1 MSILTWM
8 SYLSPGAVDSSGGA
22 VVDLFVVL
30 DFTQER
36 RQMSFLNQTDPEIS
50 NALHLEAK
58 RQKETINLIASENY
72 ASKAVLEAQ
81 GSFLTSKY
89 AEGYP
94 QRRYYGGCENM
105 DIVENLAIQRAKE
118 LFHAEHANV
127 QPHSGA
133 QANMAAYYALL
144 EYGDTVLG
152 MSLPHGGH
160 LTHGDK
166 VSFSGKLYNFIP
178 YGVNKETERIDYQEI
193 ESLALKH
200 KPRLIVAGAS
210 AYSRIIDF
218 ERFRHIA
225 DLVGARLMVDMAH
238 IAGMVAVGLH
248 PTPVPYADLVTS
260 TTHKTLRGPR
270 SGFILCRS
278 ELASSVDAAVF
289 PRMQGGPLMHVIAAK
304 AVAFYEAMQPGF
316 TEYQQALLDNALV
329 LASELKRLGLRLVSD
344 GTDNHMFLVDLTE
357 TKVTGREADET
368 LGRAGIVVNR
378 NSIPFDSR
386 SSLITSGIRLGTPA
400 VTTRGFGSQEMKQI
414 ASLIVEAITNIDN
427 QDIQNQVSQDVS
439 QICSRFP
446 VPGID
451 D

>member
-1 MSILTWM
+1 MSC
-8 SYLSPGAVDSSGGA
+8 LSHA
-22 VVDLFVVL
+22 
-30 DFTQER
+30 
-36 RQMSFLNQTDPEIS
+36 DPEIS
-50 NALHLEAK
+50 HALDMEGK

-72 ASKAVLEAQ
+72 TSRAVLEAQ
-81 GSFLTSKY
+81 GSFLTNKY

-94 QRRYYGGCENM
+94 KQRYYGGCENM
-105 DIVENLAIQRAKE
+105 DIVEGLAIQRAKE

-133 QANMAAYYALL
+133 QANMAAYFALIN
-144 EYGDTVLG
+144 YGDTVMG
-152 MSLPHGGH
+152 MSLAHGGH

-178 YGVNKETERIDYQEI
+178 YGVNRETERIDYQQVE
-193 ESLALKH
+193 ELALKH

-210 AYSRIIDF
+210 SYPRIIDF

-248 PTPVPYADLVTS
+248 PTPVPYADVVTS

-278 ELASSVDAAVF
+278 KLASAIDAAVF
-289 PRMQGGPLMHVIAAK
+289 PQMQGGPLMHVIAAK
-304 AVAFYEAMQPGF
+304 AVAFYEAMQPDF
-316 TEYQQALLDNALV
+316 LDYQQAILDNALA
-329 LASELKRLGLRLVSD
+329 LATELQRLGLRLISG
-344 GTDNHMFLVDLTE
+344 GTDNHLVLVDLTE
-357 TKVTGREADET
+357 TGVSGRKAEEA
-368 LGRAGIVVNR
+368 LGRTGIVLNR
-378 NSIPFDSR
+378 NAIPFDPHPPVV
-386 SSLITSGIRLGTPA
+386 TSGIRLGTPA
-400 VTTRGFGSQEMKQI
+400 VTTRGFGKEEMKLI
-414 ASLIVEAITNIDN
+414 ASLIVKVITNISN
-427 QDIQNQVSQDVS
+427 PDIQTQVSQEVS
-439 QICSRFP
+439 QLCHRFP